1 MYTTVVLAF
10 NRYSA
15 VSQPLHVYVNTA
27 TGITK
32 RVLINIILVLLFAF
46 MFNLPKFFEFY
57 VEWCTFGCLNGNQML
72 MKEYDK
78 NNETIDEFKSK
89 VYEFGVQQ
97 LEAMN
102 TNNTPASEAQ
112 INQSNIHAVTKL
124 HFHWN
129 QFRLDPYYTLIYIN
143 IAQNLVTGFIPLIL
157 LAILNLGVY
166 LHLNKRRKEVNK
178 LTKGTENE
186 YS

>member
-32 RVLINIILVLLFAF
+32 RVLINIILVLIFAF

-89 VYEFGVQQ
+89 VYEFGVKQ

-102 TNNTPASEAQ
+102 VNNTPVSEAQ

-129 QFRLDPYYTLIYIN
+129 SFRLDPYYTLIYIN

-178 LTKGTENE
+178 LTKGMGNNYT
-186 YS
+186 

>member
-1 MYTTVVLAF
+1 
-10 NRYSA
+10 
-15 VSQPLHVYVNTA
+15 
-27 TGITK
+27 
-32 RVLINIILVLLFAF
+32 

-102 TNNTPASEAQ
+102 TNNTPVSEAQ

-129 QFRLDPYYTLIYIN
+129 AFRLDPYYTLIYIN